1 VNPEYPAPLT
11 VTRNTCPL
19 CCKELVTLWVPDDI
33 PFFGEVM
40 HITSLC
46 NCGFKYSDTLILAQH
61 EPVHYELKISG
72 RDDLDVRVVRSTSG
86 TIRIPELGVDIE
98 PGPASESFVSNIEGV
113 LDRVED
119 ILDMVTRWDE
129 PEKTERAQELLCI
142 IEKVKAGDFEITVI
156 IEDPMGNSAIIAT
169 NVMRRRL
176 TEEEAEGLR
185 TGMVVF
191 EKDEVE

>member
-1 VNPEYPAPLT
+1 MNPEYPAPLT

-46 NCGFKYSDTLILAQH
+46 NCGFKYSDTLILVQH

-191 EKDEVE
+191 EKGEIE